1 MKTVACFGSST
12 FAGKGQAF
20 NILAYL
26 QKQNKN
32 IEFKNLGSGG
42 DTAFQALQRI
52 DEVVKVKPDIT
63 FLLLGG
69 NDVLVNV
76 FPKLKKLLRVI
87 KMSNQQSSIEEYEKN
102 LRTIV
107 QTIKAKTNSKIVL
120 CSLGIIGENVTSPS
134 MIQKQINDNL
144 EIHSSIIKK
153 IASEEKVDYLPFYES
168 MHMEISE
175 SPNKNFDEFNMLPMY
190 RDAFRSLILG
200 WSPDKIGERNGW
212 KFHSD
217 GIHLNSRGA
226 MILIDLIERYLCN
239 K

>member
-1 MKTVACFGSST
+1 MKTVAFFGSST

-20 NILAYL
+20 NILAFL

-32 IEFKNLGSGG
+32 LVFKNLGSGG
-42 DTAFQALQRI
+42 DTAFKALQRI
-52 DEVVKVKPDIT
+52 DDVVKAKPCIT

-76 FPKLKKLLRVI
+76 
-87 KMSNQQSSIEEYEKN
+87 
-102 LRTIV
+102 
-107 QTIKAKTNSKIVL
+107 
-120 CSLGIIGENVTSPS
+120 
-134 MIQKQINDNL
+134 
-144 EIHSSIIKK
+144 
-153 IASEEKVDYLPFYES
+153 
-168 MHMEISE
+168 
-175 SPNKNFDEFNMLPMY
+175 LPMY

-226 MILIDLIERYLCN
+226 MILINLIDKYLQN
-239 K
+239 